1 MRQIKFRLW
10 DSKNNCWYEPTFE
23 AYRGKVEEVMIS
35 PRGRLTMR
43 TMTELIDE
51 SMFPNRFE
59 LMEYTGLHDK
69 NGRDVYEGDI
79 VHVWD
84 NGVAVVIFDE
94 SLGRGQWM
102 CKFKPAFPD
111 WDEWSAPLYG
121 WLEGNVDGSVFEILG
136 NVYENPELMEVA
148 EHER

>member
-1 MRQIKFRLW
+1 MMKQIKFRLW
-10 DSKNNCWYEPTFE
+10 DSKNNCWYDPTFE

-43 TMTELIDE
+43 TMTEFVDE

-59 LMEYTGLHDK
+59 LMQYTGLHDK
-69 NGRDVYEGDI
+69 NGLEIYEGDI

-94 SLGRGQWM
+94 SLGCGQWM

-111 WDEWSAPLYG
+111 FEEWSAPLYG
-121 WLEGNVDGSVFEILG
+121 WLDGNVDGSVFEILG
-136 NVYENPELMEVA
+136 NIYENPELMEVA
-148 EHER
+148 EHE